1 FRVNEFGVLEVIT
14 DEAEVE
20 SGKKAHATT
29 TWAVPT
35 AQEETQATPFKEEAT
50 TTTKGELCC
59 EHCHE
64 CGPPQDFLG
73 GGKFCSEKCMKL
85 VQEISREQ
93 KLKKEAP
100 KSSEEDVSKCIRKR
114 KNKASENMKEQQKEN
129 RDEAGE
135 EEDDPFWLTTLA
147 LRISLAYGLQTILS
161 DYPSC
166 LFARIWSRRSRL
178 FFNLT
183 WKTALRIPVKY
194 HCS

>member
-1 FRVNEFGVLEVIT
+1 MIDTSQEGRILPNCT
-14 DEAEVE
+14 E
-20 SGKKAHATT
+20 S
-29 TWAVPT
+29 
-35 AQEETQATPFKEEAT
+35 
-50 TTTKGELCC
+50 
-59 EHCHE
+59 
-64 CGPPQDFLG
+64 
-73 GGKFCSEKCMKL
+73 
-85 VQEISREQ
+85 SREQ

-129 RDEAGE
+129 GDEARE

-183 WKTALRIPVKY
+183 FSAGPIYSRCPDHSSRRPTAADSASQAPAQPVAV
-194 HCS
+194 